1 MNSFSN
7 TILSWFRENGRE
19 LPWRETKNPYAIW
32 LSEIILQQT
41 RIAQGWEYWERF
53 MAQYPTVEDLA
64 AAHEDEVLKLWQG
77 LGYYSR
83 ARNLHA
89 AAKQIVA
96 LGHFPD
102 TLEGI
107 KQLKGVGDYTAAAIG
122 SFAFDIPA
130 AVVDGNVYRVLA
142 RYFGIDTPINSTQ
155 GKKEFA
161 ALAQSLL
168 PSSKASDSLSS
179 FSPASDFQSSL
190 SLVAAYNQAMM
201 DFGAIQCTPQSPKCL
216 LCPLA
221 ETCEAMRTNR
231 VAELPVKQK
240 TMKVKTR
247 HLSYI
252 YIRCNGMTAIHRRGE
267 GDIWQGL
274 WEPFNAS
281 DITEATASIAS
292 AQVSLSSTKFST
304 SLTKLSSFKKELAAD
319 LHLSNVDALQLLAQD
334 VKHVLTHRILLADFY
349 LLETDAHP
357 QLPDD
362 YIWIKE
368 EEIEDYGIPRLIEL
382 MLEKISCK

>member
-1 MNSFSN
+1 MEFAN
-7 TILSWFRENGRE
+7 TIISWFRENGRA
-19 LPWRETKNPYAIW
+19 LPWRETRDPYAIW

-53 MAQYPTVEDLA
+53 MAQYPTVENLA

-83 ARNLHA
+83 ARNLHT

-168 PSSKASDSLSS
+168 PSSKASDSLSP

-252 YIRCNGMTAIHRRGE
+252 YIRCKGETAIHRRGE

-281 DITEATASIAS
+281 DIAEACASPSS
-292 AQVSLSSTKFST
+292 AQASLSSTKFST

-349 LLETDAHP
+349 LLETEARP

>member
-1 MNSFSN
+1 MEFAN
-7 TILSWFRENGRE
+7 TIISWFRENGRA
-19 LPWRETKNPYAIW
+19 LPWRETRDPYAIW

-53 MAQYPTVEDLA
+53 MAQYPTVQDLA

-83 ARNLHA
+83 ARNLHT

-142 RYFGIDTPINSTQ
+142 RYFCIDTPINSTQ

-252 YIRCNGMTAIHRRGE
+252 YIRCKGETAIHRRGE

-281 DITEATASIAS
+281 DIAEACASPSS
-292 AQVSLSSTKFST
+292 AQASLSSTKFST

-382 MLEKISCK
+382 LLEKISCK

>member
-1 MNSFSN
+1 MEFAN
-7 TILSWFRENGRE
+7 TIISWFRENGRA
-19 LPWRETKNPYAIW
+19 LPWRETRDPYAIW

-179 FSPASDFQSSL
+179 L

-252 YIRCNGMTAIHRRGE
+252 YIRCKGETAIHRRGE

-292 AQVSLSSTKFST
+292 AQASLSSTKT
-304 SLTKLSSFKKELAAD
+304 SPSSAKLSPFKSELAAS
-319 LHLSNVDALQLLAQD
+319 LHLSNVDGLQLLAQN

-349 LLETDAHP
+349 LLETEARP

-382 MLEKISCK
+382 LLEKISCK

>member
-1 MNSFSN
+1 MEFAN
-7 TILSWFRENGRE
+7 TIISWFQENGRA
-19 LPWRETKNPYAIW
+19 LPWRETKDPYAIW
-32 LSEIILQQT
+32 LSEIVLQQT

-53 MAQYPTVEDLA
+53 MAQYPKVEDLA
-64 AAHEDEVLKLWQG
+64 AASEDDVLRLWQG

-96 LGHFPD
+96 LGKFPD
-102 TLEGI
+102 TLENI
-107 KQLKGVGDYTAAAIG
+107 KALKGVGDYTAAAIG

-130 AVVDGNVYRVLA
+130 AVVDGNVYRVLS

-161 ALAQSLL
+161 ALAQSLI
-168 PSSKASDSLSS
+168 
-179 FSPASDFQSSL
+179 PASDA
-190 SLVAAYNQAMM
+190 AAYNQGMM

-221 ETCEAMRTNR
+221 ETCVALREGR
-231 VAELPVKQK
+231 VEELPVKLK
-240 TMKVKTR
+240 TLKVQTR
-247 HLSYI
+247 RLAYI
-252 YIRCNGMTAIHRRGE
+252 YIRCNGEIAIHRRGE

-274 WEPFNAS
+274 WEPYNVS
-281 DITEATASIAS
+281 DLS
-292 AQVSLSSTKFST
+292 ALPTF
-304 SLTKLSSFKKELAAD
+304 
-319 LHLSNVDALQLLAQD
+319 DAPLVLKAKD

-349 LLETDAHP
+349 LLETKKRP
-357 QLPDD
+357 LLPDD

-368 EEIEDYGIPRLIEL
+368 SEISEYGIPRLIEIL
-382 MLEKISCK
+382 LEKL

>member
-1 MNSFSN
+1 MEFAN
-7 TILSWFRENGRE
+7 TIISWFRENGRA
-19 LPWRETKNPYAIW
+19 LPWRETRDPYAIW

-53 MAQYPTVEDLA
+53 MAQYPTVQDLA

-83 ARNLHA
+83 ARNLHT

-179 FSPASDFQSSL
+179 L

-252 YIRCNGMTAIHRRGE
+252 YIRCKGETAIHRRGE

-281 DITEATASIAS
+281 DIAEACASPSS
-292 AQVSLSSTKFST
+292 AQASLSSTKFST

-349 LLETDAHP
+349 LLETEARP
-357 QLPDD
+357 QLSDD

>member
-1 MNSFSN
+1 MEFAN
-7 TILSWFRENGRE
+7 TIISWFRENGRA
-19 LPWRETKNPYAIW
+19 LPWRETRDPYAIW

-53 MAQYPTVEDLA
+53 MTRYPTVQDLA

-83 ARNLHA
+83 ARNLHT

-247 HLSYI
+247 HLSFI
-252 YIRCNGMTAIHRRGE
+252 YIRCKGETAIHRRGE

-281 DITEATASIAS
+281 DIAEACASPSS
-292 AQVSLSSTKFST
+292 AQASLSSTKFST
-304 SLTKLSSFKKELAAD
+304 SLTKFSSFKKELAAD

-382 MLEKISCK
+382 LLEKISCK

>member
-1 MNSFSN
+1 MEFAN
-7 TILSWFRENGRE
+7 TIISWFRENGRA
-19 LPWRETKNPYAIW
+19 LPWRETRDPYAIW

-53 MAQYPTVEDLA
+53 MAQYPTVQDLA

-83 ARNLHA
+83 ARNLHT

-96 LGHFPD
+96 LGHFPN

-168 PSSKASDSLSS
+168 PLSK
-179 FSPASDFQSSL
+179 ASDFQSSL

-252 YIRCNGMTAIHRRGE
+252 YIRCKGETAIHRRGE

-281 DITEATASIAS
+281 DIAEACASPSS
-292 AQVSLSSTKFST
+292 AQASLSSTKFST
-304 SLTKLSSFKKELAAD
+304 SLMKLSSFKKELAAD
-319 LHLSNVDALQLLAQD
+319 LHMSNVDALQLLAQD

>member
-1 MNSFSN
+1 MEFAN
-7 TILSWFRENGRE
+7 TIISWFQENGRA
-19 LPWRETKNPYAIW
+19 LPWRETKDPYAIW

-53 MAQYPTVEDLA
+53 MAQYPKVEDLA
-64 AAHEDEVLKLWQG
+64 AASEDEVLRLWQG

-96 LGHFPD
+96 LGKFPD
-102 TLEGI
+102 TLEDI
-107 KQLKGVGDYTAAAIG
+107 KSLKGVGDYTAAAIG

-130 AVVDGNVYRVLA
+130 AVVDGNVYRVLS

-161 ALAQSLL
+161 ALAQSLI
-168 PSSKASDSLSS
+168 
-179 FSPASDFQSSL
+179 PASDA
-190 SLVAAYNQAMM
+190 VAYNQGMM

-221 ETCEAMRTNR
+221 ETCVALREGR
-231 VAELPVKQK
+231 VEELPVKLK
-240 TMKVKTR
+240 TLKVQTR
-247 HLSYI
+247 RLAYI
-252 YIRCNGMTAIHRRGE
+252 YIRCNGEIAIHRRGE

-274 WEPFNAS
+274 WEPYN
-281 DITEATASIAS
+281 
-292 AQVSLSSTKFST
+292 VSGLPALPTFDAP
-304 SLTKLSSFKKELAAD
+304 LALKAK
-319 LHLSNVDALQLLAQD
+319 D
-334 VKHVLTHRILLADFY
+334 VKHVLTHRILLGDFY
-349 LLETDAHP
+349 LLETKKRP
-357 QLPDD
+357 LLPDD

-368 EEIEDYGIPRLIEL
+368 SEISEYGIPRLIEIL
-382 MLEKISCK
+382 LEKL

>member
-1 MNSFSN
+1 MEFAN
-7 TILSWFRENGRE
+7 TIISWFRENGRA
-19 LPWRETKNPYAIW
+19 LPWRETRDPYAIW

-83 ARNLHA
+83 ARNLHT

-168 PSSKASDSLSS
+168 PSSKASVSL
-179 FSPASDFQSSL
+179 SSL

-252 YIRCNGMTAIHRRGE
+252 YIRCKGETAIHRRGE

-281 DITEATASIAS
+281 DIAEACASPSS
-292 AQVSLSSTKFST
+292 AQASLSSTKFST

>member
-1 MNSFSN
+1 MEFAN
-7 TILSWFRENGRE
+7 TIISWFRENGRA
-19 LPWRETKNPYAIW
+19 LPWRETRDPYAIW

-41 RIAQGWEYWERF
+41 RIAQGREYWERF
-53 MAQYPTVEDLA
+53 MAQYPTVQDLA

-83 ARNLHA
+83 ARNLHT

-252 YIRCNGMTAIHRRGE
+252 YIRCKGETAIHRRGE

-281 DITEATASIAS
+281 DIADACASPSS
-292 AQVSLSSTKFST
+292 AQASLSSTKFST

-382 MLEKISCK
+382 LLEKISCK

>member
-1 MNSFSN
+1 MEFAN
-7 TILSWFRENGRE
+7 TIISWFQENGRA
-19 LPWRETKNPYAIW
+19 LPWRETKDPYAIW

-53 MAQYPTVEDLA
+53 MAQYPKVEDLA
-64 AAHEDEVLKLWQG
+64 AASEDDVLRLWQG

-96 LGHFPD
+96 LGKFPD
-102 TLEGI
+102 TLEDI
-107 KQLKGVGDYTAAAIG
+107 KALKGVGDYTAAAIG

-130 AVVDGNVYRVLA
+130 AVVDGNVYRVLS

-161 ALAQSLL
+161 ALAQSLI
-168 PSSKASDSLSS
+168 
-179 FSPASDFQSSL
+179 PASDA
-190 SLVAAYNQAMM
+190 AAYNQGMM

-221 ETCEAMRTNR
+221 ETCVALREGR
-231 VAELPVKQK
+231 VEELPVKLK
-240 TMKVKTR
+240 TLKVQTR
-247 HLSYI
+247 RLAYI
-252 YIRCNGMTAIHRRGE
+252 YIWCNGEIAIHRRGE

-274 WEPFNAS
+274 WEPYN
-281 DITEATASIAS
+281 
-292 AQVSLSSTKFST
+292 VSGLPALPTF
-304 SLTKLSSFKKELAAD
+304 
-319 LHLSNVDALQLLAQD
+319 DAPLVLKAKD

-349 LLETDAHP
+349 LLETKIRP
-357 QLPDD
+357 LLPDD

-368 EEIEDYGIPRLIEL
+368 SEISEYGIPRLIEIL
-382 MLEKISCK
+382 LEKL